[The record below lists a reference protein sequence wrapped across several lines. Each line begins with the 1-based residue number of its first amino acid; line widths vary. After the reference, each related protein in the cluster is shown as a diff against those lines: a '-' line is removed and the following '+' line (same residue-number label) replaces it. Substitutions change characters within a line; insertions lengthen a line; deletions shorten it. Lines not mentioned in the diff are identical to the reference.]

1 MSKSKQHS
9 NRATQAL
16 RRQRRSLPKK
26 VLDIERH
33 FIDDLMTRVKCD
45 CDQRRS
51 RDPRGGTDFVV
62 LHQQSISSFIE
73 YDPQNQH
80 EYW

>member
-33 FIDDLMTRVKCD
+33 FIDDLMTRK
-45 CDQRRS
+45 QPNPNPQHTNGALPILRHAGN
-51 RDPRGGTDFVV
+51 GG
-62 LHQQSISSFIE
+62 L
-73 YDPQNQH
+73 
-80 EYW
+80 

>member
-33 FIDDLMTRVKCD
+33 FIDDLMTREETQAD
-45 CDQRRS
+45 HRLDQRFLMFNTTQS
-51 RDPRGGTDFVV
+51 REKT
-62 LHQQSISSFIE
+62 LT
-73 YDPQNQH
+73 PQFGK
-80 EYW
+80 